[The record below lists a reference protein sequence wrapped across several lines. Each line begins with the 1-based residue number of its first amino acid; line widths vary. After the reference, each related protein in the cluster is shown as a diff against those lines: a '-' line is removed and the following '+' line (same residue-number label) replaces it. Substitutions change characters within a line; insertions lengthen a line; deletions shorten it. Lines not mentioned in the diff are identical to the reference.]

1 LQQPVQRVGSTK
13 SVLKRYWREGLLIL
27 VPALSLIGFFSSES
41 IPQDPTY
48 HNFADQ
54 RVVAGIPNFANVASN
69 IPFLAVGALGLV
81 LCLRRRGSS
90 APWTA
95 FFVGIALVCFGSGYY
110 HLLPQNAT
118 LVWDRLPITLAFM
131 GLFVALLSEHIDESL
146 GRLLLVPAL
155 AVGAASVGWWRY
167 ADDLR
172 FYFWVQFTPLLVIP
186 VLLALFSSKYTHRVY
201 LLYGVGS
208 YVLAKIAEIYDQELF
223 ALTSNFI
230 SGHSV
235 KHILAALAALFVY
248 LMLRQRRP
256 IASYEHYQ

>member
-1 LQQPVQRVGSTK
+1 MLQ
-13 SVLKRYWREGLLIL
+13 RYWREGLLIL
-27 VPALSLIGFFSSES
+27 VPALSFIGFFSSES
-41 IPQDPTY
+41 MPQDLTY

-54 RVVAGIPNFANVASN
+54 RVFAGIPNFANVASN
-69 IPFLAVGALGLV
+69 ILFLAIGALGFV
-81 LCLRRRGSS
+81 LCLRKNRGS
-90 APWTA
+90 APWTT

-146 GRLLLVPAL
+146 GRFLLVPAL

-172 FYFWVQFTPLLVIP
+172 FYYWVQFTPLLVIP
-186 VLLALFSSKYTHRVY
+186 VLLALFSSRYKHRMY

-208 YVLAKIAEIYDQELF
+208 YVLAKIAEKYDHELF

-235 KHILAALAALFVY
+235 KHILAALGALFVY
-248 LMLRQRRP
+248 LMLRQRSP
-256 IASYEHYQ
+256 TASS